1 MNQTRTHGPL
11 FHILDVIFNL
21 AVILA
26 IVLGIR
32 TFLVM
37 PFQVEGKSM
46 DSTLADREYIIIN
59 KLAYYLGNPG
69 RGDVVVFH
77 PPNAPGKYYV
87 KRVIGIG
94 GDEVIL
100 RDGNVYLKKA
110 GETEEVKLDEPYLD
124 EENQGQT
131 FRHAIG
137 EDGAVARFPVPEG
150 HYFLLGD
157 NRQNSTDSRGFTDG
171 AGQPSPYV
179 EESAVAGKVWFV
191 ALPLSKIH
199 ALQAPSYA
207 ND

>member
-1 MNQTRTHGPL
+1 MTKPKAHGPL
-11 FHILDVIFNL
+11 FHILDVAFNL
-21 AVILA
+21 VVILA
-26 IVLGIR
+26 IVMGIR

-59 KLAYYLGNPG
+59 KLAYYLGDPG

-94 GDEVIL
+94 GDEVTL
-100 RDGNVYLKKA
+100 RGGKVYVKRA
-110 GETEEVKLDEPYLD
+110 GETEEKQLDEPYLD
-124 EENQGQT
+124 PENQGKT

-137 EDGAVARFPVPEG
+137 DDGTTATFQIPAD

-171 AGQPSPYV
+171 SGQPSPYV
-179 EESAVAGKVWFV
+179 TDAAVAGKVWFV
-191 ALPLSKIH
+191 ALPLSKVH
-199 ALQAPSYA
+199 ALQPPEYA
-207 ND
+207 LE

>member
-11 FHILDVIFNL
+11 FHVLDVLFNL

-26 IVLGIR
+26 VVLGIR

-59 KLAYYLGNPG
+59 KLAYYLGDPG

-94 GDEVIL
+94 GDEVTL
-100 RDGNVYLKKA
+100 RDGNVYLKKS
-110 GETEEVKLDEPYLD
+110 GETEEQKIDEPYLD
-124 EENQGQT
+124 EENQGKT
-131 FRHAIG
+131 FRHAVG
-137 EDGAVARFPVPEG
+137 GDGSPAQFLVPEG

-171 AGQPSPYV
+171 NGQPAPYV
-179 EESAVAGKVWFV
+179 EDAAIAGKVWFV

-199 ALQAPSYA
+199 ALEPPSYA
-207 ND
+207 S